1 MQAAV
6 GKIASKLD
14 VVEEGDSPLQIAMN
28 QLGVYIIVGV
38 MVLLAVL
45 ALVIGLT
52 HQYDLAKYDNNRC
65 VIAALPLHSLGC
77 ELILLFYLTGV
88 SPFYS
93 RLLQFPP
100 CVCQQ
105 R

>member
-65 VIAALPLHSLGC
+65 VIAAL
-77 ELILLFYLTGV
+77 LTLA
-88 SPFYS
+88 
-93 RLLQFPP
+93 RL
-100 CVCQQ
+100 
-105 R
+105 